1 MEKFKN
7 VVVLRTDRR
16 GRDPDTYWL
25 ALTFELFD
33 TLDPL
38 DPWKE
43 LSVYISN
50 KHPDVL
56 SPYFSSRKEMDIWLV
71 KNRYRCKTTQYAI
84 GY

>member
-16 GRDPDTYWL
+16 GKDPDTFWL

-33 TLDPL
+33 TLNPL

-43 LSVYISN
+43 LGRHTSEG
-50 KHPDVL
+50 HPGIL
-56 SPYFSSRKEMDIWLV
+56 SPWFGTRKAMDIWLRE
-71 KNRYRCKTTQYAI
+71 NRYRCKTTQYAI